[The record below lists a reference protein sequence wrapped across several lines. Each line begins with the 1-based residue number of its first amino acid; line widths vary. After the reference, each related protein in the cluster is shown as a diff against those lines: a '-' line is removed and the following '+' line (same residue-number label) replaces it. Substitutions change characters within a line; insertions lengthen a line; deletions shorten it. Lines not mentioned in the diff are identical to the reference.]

1 MDKKDQINY
10 VKSQRDVWAE
20 KAKRRL
26 EDPLCDVFTYSVE
39 ELEGIEND
47 IEFWETNTVLDVLTG
62 CGLSRDSLTVLIGGT
77 GDGKSLLLTH
87 LASKMSENKKIL
99 YVSFENTSKVDN
111 SRFKDC
117 KNVYEHANHKN
128 IHYINILDNE
138 MEDRVQWSNKYL
150 TPLVMEEKYD
160 LVCID
165 AIQTTIDAVEQ
176 DEIHKT
182 GNVLMKELYK
192 LVLNSRTPMI
202 VTWQAARSTAGKKL
216 KEVTLDDISGSIGT
230 VRYATNAFFIKRD
243 GESYNRNLKILKCRE
258 SKNARWADPVID
270 LELSL
275 RFSVE
280 KIF

>member
-1 MDKKDQINY
+1 MDK
-10 VKSQRDVWAE
+10 SERDKKME
-20 KAKRRL
+20 KLKKRI
-26 EDPLCDVFTYSVE
+26 ENPLCDIFTYSVE
-39 ELEGIEND
+39 ELEEIEND
-47 IEFWETNTVLDVLTG
+47 IEFWDTNTILDTLTG
-62 CGLSRDSLTVLIGGT
+62 CGLSKDSLTVLIGGT

-87 LASKMSENKKIL
+87 LASKMSEDKKIL

-117 KNVYEHANHKN
+117 KLTYENANHKN
-128 IHYINILDNE
+128 IHYVNILDNE
-138 MEDRVQWSNKYL
+138 MDDKVKWENKYL
-150 TPLVMEEKYD
+150 VPLVMEDKYD
-160 LVCID
+160 LICID

-176 DEIHKT
+176 DEIHRT

-243 GESYNRNLKILKCRE
+243 GESYSRKLKLLKCRE
-258 SKNARWADPVID
+258 SKNARWTDPIID

-280 KIF
+280 KVF

>member
-1 MDKKDQINY
+1 MVKSERDKKMEQL
-10 VKSQRDVWAE
+10 
-20 KAKRRL
+20 KRRI
-26 EDPLCDVFTYSVE
+26 EDPLCDVFTYNVE

-47 IEFWETNTVLDVLTG
+47 IEFWETNTILDVLTG
-62 CGLSRDSLTVLIGGT
+62 NGLSKDSLTVLIGGT

-87 LASKMSENKKIL
+87 LASKMSEDKKIL

-117 KNVYEHANHKN
+117 KNVYENANHKN
-128 IHYINILDNE
+128 IHYVNILDNE
-138 MEDRVQWSNKYL
+138 MDDKIKWQNKYL
-150 TPLVMEEKYD
+150 IPLVMEEKYD

-176 DEIHKT
+176 DEIHRV

-216 KEVTLDDISGSIGT
+216 KDVTLDDISGSIGT
-230 VRYATNAFFIKRD
+230 VRYCTNAFFIKRD
-243 GESYNRNLKILKCRE
+243 GDEYSRKLKLLKCRE
-258 SKNARWADPVID
+258 SKNARWANPIVD

-275 RFSVE
+275 DFSVE